1 MMFPFI
7 SLKIQLIFKLFNS
20 CTMPE
25 GIWLIAVLFISVLFI
40 IVGTTRLKL
49 HPFIV
54 LLLAS
59 YVAGILAG
67 LPAGDIAF
75 IIARGFG
82 DIMAYIGIVI
92 VLGTIIGVILEKS
105 QAAVKLAELVLKLVG
120 KRFPGLAMSII
131 GYIVSI
137 PVFCDSAFVILSS
150 LKKSLVFKT
159 GKPSVTLSI
168 ALATGL
174 YATHTFVPP
183 TPGPIAAAG
192 NLNLNDQ
199 LGLVILFGLMV
210 AAFSMIT
217 GYLWASYAGK
227 RYKTAEDSEEYT
239 QSVTEGIHLPSATKS
254 LLPILVPIM
263 LIAIRSIATYPAR
276 PFGSG
281 FFFIIFDFTGQP
293 VNALFIGFLLAFLL
307 FPVFNKETLTGWI
320 GDGISAAAPILLIT
334 GAGGAFGTILKETQ
348 IGDTLG
354 TMLAGYHLGIFLP
367 FIIAATFKTAQG
379 SSTVALVATSA
390 LIAPL
395 LSSIGLES
403 LYGRVLAVMAT
414 GAGAM
419 TISHAND
426 SFFWVVTQFSG
437 MNIQTGYKT
446 HTIASLIQGVSA
458 MAFIFLLSILFI

>member
-1 MMFPFI
+1 MAETYWLLFVLLI
-7 SLKIQLIFKLFNS
+7 SIL
-20 CTMPE
+20 
-25 GIWLIAVLFISVLFI
+25 VI
-40 IVGTTRLKL
+40 ILGTTKLKM

-59 YVAGILAG
+59 YITGVMAG
-67 LPAGDIAF
+67 LPIDKIAST
-75 IIARGFG
+75 IATGFG
-82 DIMAYIGIVI
+82 NIMAYIGIVI

-105 QAAVKLAELVLKLVG
+105 NAAIKLAEIVLKVVG
-120 KRFPGLAMSII
+120 KRYPALAMSII

-150 LKKSLVFKT
+150 LKNSLVAKT
-159 GKPSVTLSI
+159 GKSSVTLSI

-174 YATHTFVPP
+174 YAAHTFVPP

-192 NLNLNDQ
+192 NLGLENQ
-199 LGLVILFGLMV
+199 LGLVILFGLVV
-210 AAFSMIT
+210 AIFAMFT
-217 GYLWASYAGK
+217 GYLWASYIGE
-227 RYKTAEDSEEYT
+227 RYKTSEET
-239 QSVTEGIHLPSATKS
+239 IKETPKNLPNFKLPSATKS
-254 LLPILVPIM
+254 LLPILVPIF
-263 LIAIRSIATYPAR
+263 LIALRSVATYPTQ
-276 PFGSG
+276 PFGEG
-281 FFFIIFDFTGQP
+281 LIFTSLNFAGQP
-293 VNALFIGFLLAFLL
+293 INALFIGFLLSFLL
-307 FPVFNKETLTGWI
+307 FPKLNKETLTGWI

-354 TMLAGYHLGIFLP
+354 NVLAGYQLGIFLP

-395 LSSIGLES
+395 LSSIGLDS
-403 LYGRVLAVMAT
+403 LYGKVLAVMAT

-437 MNIQTGYKT
+437 MDVKTGYKT
-446 HTIASLIQGVSA
+446 LTLATLIQGVSS
-458 MAFIFLLSILFI
+458 MVLIYFLSLIFL

>member
-1 MMFPFI
+1 
-7 SLKIQLIFKLFNS
+7 
-20 CTMPE
+20 MPE
-25 GIWLIAVLFISVLFI
+25 ELWLTIVLLVSVLFI
-40 IVGTTRLKL
+40 ILGTTRLKM

-59 YVAGILAG
+59 YIAGALAG
-67 LPAGDIAF
+67 LPVEQIALT
-75 IIARGFG
+75 IADGFG
-82 DIMAYIGIVI
+82 SIMAYIGIVI
-92 VLGTIIGVILEKS
+92 VLGTIIGTILEKS
-105 QAAVKLAELVLKLVG
+105 NAAIKLAELVLKLVG

-137 PVFCDSAFVILSS
+137 PVFCDSAYVILSS
-150 LKKSLVFKT
+150 LKKSLVQKT

-192 NLNLNDQ
+192 NLGLNDQ
-199 LGLVILFGLMV
+199 LGLVILFG
-210 AAFSMIT
+210 AATAIFAMLT
-217 GYLWASYAGK
+217 GWLWASYIGK
-227 RYKTAEDSEEYT
+227 KHKTSEDDAQLPDEKTSEF
-239 QSVTEGIHLPSATKS
+239 QLPSATKS
-254 LLPILVPIM
+254 LLPILVPII
-263 LIAIRSIATYPAR
+263 LIALRSIATYPAK

-281 FFFIIFDFTGQP
+281 LIFTFFDFAGQP
-293 VNALFIGFLLAFLL
+293 VNALLLGFLLSLLL
-307 FPVFNKETLTGWI
+307 FPKFNKETLTGWI

-334 GAGGAFGTILKETQ
+334 GAGGAFGTILKESQ
-348 IGDTLG
+348 IGETLG
-354 TMLAGYHLGIFLP
+354 NMLAGYELGIFLP
-367 FIIAATFKTAQG
+367 FIVAAAFKTAQG

-395 LSSIGLES
+395 LSTIGLDS
-403 LYGRVLAVMAT
+403 LNGKVLAVMAT

-437 MNIQTGYKT
+437 MNVKTGYKT
-446 HTIASLIQGVSA
+446 HTMATLIQGTSA
-458 MAFIFLLSILFI
+458 MLFIFVLSLLFV

>member
-1 MMFPFI
+1 
-7 SLKIQLIFKLFNS
+7 
-20 CTMPE
+20 
-25 GIWLIAVLFISVLFI
+25 
-40 IVGTTRLKL
+40 
-49 HPFIV
+49 
-54 LLLAS
+54 
-59 YVAGILAG
+59 
-67 LPAGDIAF
+67 
-75 IIARGFG
+75 
-82 DIMAYIGIVI
+82 MAYIGIVI

-105 QAAVKLAELVLKLVG
+105 NAAIKLAELVLKLVG

-137 PVFCDSAFVILSS
+137 PVFCDSAYVILSS

-199 LGLVILFGLMV
+199 LGIVILFGLVV
-210 AAFSMIT
+210 AAFAMFT

-227 RYKTAEDSEEYT
+227 KYKTSEDSEEHI
-239 QSVTEGIHLPSATKS
+239 QAVREDIRLPSATKS
-254 LLPILVPIM
+254 LLPILVPIL
-263 LIAIRSIATYPAR
+263 LIAVRSIATYPAR

-281 FFFIIFDFTGQP
+281 LMYVIFDFAGQP
-293 VNALFIGFLLAFLL
+293 VNALLIGFLLAFLL
-307 FPVFNKETLTGWI
+307 FPAFNKETLTGWI
-320 GDGISAAAPILLIT
+320 GDGIGAAAPILLIT
-334 GAGGAFGTILKETQ
+334 GAGGAFGTILRETQ

-395 LSSIGLES
+395 LSSVGLDS

-419 TISHAND
+419 TVSHAND

-437 MNIQTGYKT
+437 MDVKTGYKT
-446 HTIASLIQGVSA
+446 HTVASFIQGISA
-458 MAFIFLLSILFI
+458 MAFVFLLSLLFV